1 MHLATYEA
9 RRNLF
14 EAPSTYELTP
24 TSVIRAA
31 KGVTK
36 QEIVLGEVKRVRI
49 TYQAGP
55 NPCWICTVE
64 AAHGRMSIQSASY
77 PGLGRT
83 QNQGAAFRAFVQALT
98 SATAAAPRDQPANFL
113 RGGVWMRP
121 FYLGA
126 LILFRVLA
134 VLLALGAIGT
144 LMDGKSVAWT
154 TLPTLVILFSAQ
166 MSWRMWR
173 SNPPATFDPAALPAD
188 IAPGG

>member
-1 MHLATYEA
+1 M
-9 RRNLF
+9 
-14 EAPSTYELTP
+14 
-24 TSVIRAA
+24 
-31 KGVTK
+31 
-36 QEIVLGEVKRVRI
+36 
-49 TYQAGP
+49 
-55 NPCWICTVE
+55 WIP
-64 AAHGRMSIQSASY
+64 SASFS
-77 PGLGRT
+77 GLGRT
-83 QNQGAAFRAFVQALT
+83 RNQGAAFRAFVQALA
-98 SATAAAPRDQPANFL
+98 SALAASSHDQPVSFL
-113 RGGVWMRP
+113 RGGGWMRP

-126 LILFRVLA
+126 LILFGVLA